1 MQKTDNAEQT
11 GVEVSPLKPAARE
24 KERINLTERF
34 AVSPGEF
41 GIGVGKSATYGYRAI
56 YRGWVKPISD
66 RGRLMIPISEVHR
79 FLSRAGE
86 YNPKSKA
93 KVASEVVQ
101 SS

>member
-1 MQKTDNAEQT
+1 MQRADNTERTGAEASIGKRT
-11 GVEVSPLKPAARE
+11 ARE
-24 KERINLTERF
+24 KQSINLAERF

-41 GIGVGKSATYGYRAI
+41 AAAMGKSATYGYRAI

-79 FLSRAGE
+79 FLERATE

-93 KVASEVVQ
+93 RAAKT
-101 SS
+101 